1 MHTGSVGLV
10 SRFGQFYKSVDP
22 GLVQV
27 NVCTESL
34 RIVDVKIQIS
44 PIGRQKVITRDN
56 VDVEMYVTPPHPTH
70 HPRIYSPFPTLSDSV
85 IYFQITNPYRAAF
98 GISDLRQ
105 ALIERAQTSLRHVV
119 GARMVQSVVTE
130 REAIAFEIAEIVGD
144 VADKWGVAIEGIL
157 IKDIIF
163 SPEVSASLS
172 SAAQQKRIGESKVIA
187 ARAEVDAARLMR
199 QAADILAS
207 PAAMQIRQLEALQAM
222 AKSASSK
229 VVFVPMHLQ
238 SDVIGPVAGPSGSG
252 GNIVQ
257 EESGEGVS
265 GAVSRT
271 GILSSVERI

>member
-1 MHTGSVGLV
+1 M
-10 SRFGQFYKSVDP
+10 P
-22 GLVQV
+22 
-27 NVCTESL
+27 C
-34 RIVDVKIQIS
+34 
-44 PIGRQKVITRDN
+44 
-56 VDVEMYVTPPHPTH
+56 
-70 HPRIYSPFPTLSDSV
+70 SDSV

-105 ALIERAQTSLRHVV
+105 ALVERAQTTLRHVV

-172 SAAQQKRIGESKVIA
+172 SAAQQKRIGESNVIA

-229 VVFVPMHLQ
+229 VVFVPMQLQ
-238 SDVIGPVAGPSGSG
+238 NDVINQVAGPSGSG
-252 GNIVQ
+252 SGSGNAVI

-265 GAVSRT
+265 STVNRAG
-271 GILSSVERI
+271 LLNSVEHI